1 MKLTEKESSILMKR
15 KEEICG
21 LTNEILDI
29 QYNPKQMTDIKKKMM
44 TILSLIGDIVIYS
57 KTEKRV
63 LELTRLKAERIFHMM
78 EFFKSS
84 DYWDEWSETVPPFIE
99 DFCIFV
105 TSIDFN
111 STKGDIEIINPEIE
125 ISLVKIEKI

>member
-1 MKLTEKESSILMKR
+1 M
-15 KEEICG
+15 
-21 LTNEILDI
+21 
-29 QYNPKQMTDIKKKMM
+29 PKK
-44 TILSLIGDIVIYS
+44 
-57 KTEKRV
+57 
-63 LELTRLKAERIFHMM
+63 

-111 STKGDIEIINPEIE
+111 STKGNIEIINPEIE
-125 ISLVKIEKI
+125 ISLVKIEMSPLIKKYQKIGVNILKYFKDIFVDRVLCL